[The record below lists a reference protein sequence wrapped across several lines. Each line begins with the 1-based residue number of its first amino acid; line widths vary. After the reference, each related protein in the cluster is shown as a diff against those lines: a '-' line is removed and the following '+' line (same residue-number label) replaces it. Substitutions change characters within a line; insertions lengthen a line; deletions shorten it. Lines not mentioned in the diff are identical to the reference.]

1 MDILRLLLLFIT
13 AAKGYGSEIN
23 WQLLTKPVYFG
34 QDVLM
39 SCFRPYFKGE
49 MYLAWLNK
57 TADYI
62 ARENISS
69 NETKYEVKLNYTE
82 VGILYTLTIKSFDSD
97 DVNTTYKCYMGFES
111 YLANLVEMNTTFLYP
126 PRSEDITFIDRSEKN
141 ELIQVAIWKAYP
153 KPACHIFVGLN
164 GFVVND
170 MMCHRGTILMI
181 LISVSILRSEG
192 KFKTTL
198 FVLPTNPNILENNS
212 NLQHISIYEEI
223 QSIQSQIYRD
233 DTDNE
238 NGHVDTSGSD
248 TSFERP
254 YLEL

>member
-13 AAKGYGSEIN
+13 AAKGYGSEITCS

-62 ARENISS
+62 ARRNISS

-153 KPACHIFVGLN
+153 KPACHIFVG
-164 GFVVND
+164 
-170 MMCHRGTILMI
+170 
-181 LISVSILRSEG
+181 VSKYPNE
-192 KFKTTL
+192 FK
-198 FVLPTNPNILENNS
+198 
-212 NLQHISIYEEI
+212 Q
-223 QSIQSQIYRD
+223 
-233 DTDNE
+233 
-238 NGHVDTSGSD
+238 
-248 TSFERP
+248 
-254 YLEL
+254 